1 MPTSKALQRFQ
12 DRVRAF
18 SEDLELADLLVK
30 QLRSLNDSDKSICEE
45 LAGQPDRH
53 ERLHAR
59 RNTAASRGIISNHF
73 RRTIQSAFIKDLH
86 EDFSEYLATSLGR
99 AALTE
104 IDPNRYT
111 GEVKIDIKASEL
123 LAAGSWESVVSLISS
138 KIFRALENEKS
149 TRKLIKK
156 ISDRVGL
163 ELDDAI
169 LDTAMPYLDARHI
182 LVHAD
187 GIADVEYKTA
197 YPDIELNDD
206 KLSINFTFVTHA
218 KDAVHKLACHI
229 DEQFLD
235 KGLVPPA
242 FISGPAPEPE

>member
-1 MPTSKALQRFQ
+1 
-12 DRVRAF
+12 VRSF
-18 SEDLELADLLVK
+18 SEDLELSDLLVK
-30 QLRSLNDSDKSICEE
+30 QLRSLTDSDQSICEA
-45 LAGQPDRH
+45 LAGQPEMH

-73 RRTIQSAFIKDLH
+73 RRTIQSAFVKDLH

-99 AALTE
+99 AALTG

-123 LAAGSWESVVSLISS
+123 LAAGSWEAVVSLISS

-163 ELDDAI
+163 DLDDAI
-169 LDTAMPYLDARHI
+169 LDAAMPYLDARHV

-187 GIADVEYKTA
+187 GIADETYKNA
-197 YPDIELNDD
+197 YPEIDINDD
-206 KLSINFTFVTHA
+206 KLAINFAFVKSA
-218 KDAVHKLACHI
+218 KIAVQELARHI
-229 DEQFLD
+229 DGELLD
-235 KGLVPPA
+235 KGLVPA
-242 FISGPAPEPE
+242 EYISGPAPAPE